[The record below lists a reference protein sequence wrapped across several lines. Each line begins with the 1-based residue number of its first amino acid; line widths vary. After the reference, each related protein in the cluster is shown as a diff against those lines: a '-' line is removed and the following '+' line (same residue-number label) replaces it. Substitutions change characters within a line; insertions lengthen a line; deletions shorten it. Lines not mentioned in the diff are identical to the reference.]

1 MAKKKYY
8 DTSKFTFL
16 KGYNEDKE
24 DEDKVEQARSQY
36 MNTKREEIP
45 SPTTPKRDGKYL
57 EPVKTERK
65 EIKYEKDT
73 PRYKFNPSSGTLG
86 TYRDDVKKKY
96 EPIKTIKPTTPKRD
110 GKYLEPVKTER
121 KEIKYTRGQLIL
133 LVLTHKTQIK

>member
-1 MAKKKYY
+1 MISVAKKKYY
-8 DTSKFTFL
+8 DTSKFTYL

-65 EIKYEKDT
+65 EIKYEKET
-73 PRYKFNPSSGTLG
+73 PRYKFNPSSSALG
-86 TYRDDVKKKY
+86 TYRGY
-96 EPIKTIKPTTPKRD
+96 
-110 GKYLEPVKTER
+110 
-121 KEIKYTRGQLIL
+121 
-133 LVLTHKTQIK
+133 